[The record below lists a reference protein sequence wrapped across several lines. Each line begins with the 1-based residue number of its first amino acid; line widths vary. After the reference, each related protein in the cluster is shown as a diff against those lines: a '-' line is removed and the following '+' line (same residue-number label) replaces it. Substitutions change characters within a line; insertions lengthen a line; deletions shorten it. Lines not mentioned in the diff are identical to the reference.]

1 MAENHFKERLC
12 LISLKRLDL
21 LKGDGFWK
29 SCKGVL
35 IGPPDGTSFINV
47 SSSIISGMLFEQSEK
62 NVRALFLLAT
72 KLAPTIIFI
81 VEVDK

>member
-35 IGPPDGTSFINV
+35 IGPPGTGKMMSAKAV
-47 SSSIISGMLFEQSEK
+47 CK
-62 NVRALFLLAT
+62 RRWD
-72 KLAPTIIFI
+72 KLHQCIF
-81 VEVDK
+81 VHH